1 MSNEKKEQA
10 SRNPFAEMLEEIQED
25 NELRKESKILGA
37 QLEQMKKTTAEL
49 KEVKDSLDVKLGAA
63 SHIVSSVEKAVN
75 SAQKILLDNY
85 SLLTELKNL
94 KIPASLDDK
103 AVAQIREEHG
113 KLMTDY
119 NASLEKLKQDGEK
132 MLAEHR
138 QKVAQVKDGESV
150 WLSFKA
156 WVWAII
162 IIEVSLVLVG
172 TVIYYIAKAK
182 FTYKAKSS
190 ASC

>member
-1 MSNEKKEQA
+1 MSNDKKEQA
-10 SRNPFAEMLEEIQED
+10 SSNPFAKMLEEIQED
-25 NELRKESKILGA
+25 NELRKESTNLGA
-37 QLEQMKKTTAEL
+37 QLEQMKNATAEL

-63 SHIVSSVEKAVN
+63 RHIVSSAEKAVN

-113 KLMTDY
+113 KLISDY
-119 NASLEKLKQDGEK
+119 NASLEKLKQDEEK

-138 QKVAQVKDGESV
+138 QKVEQVKDGESV

-156 WVWAII
+156 WVWAILI
-162 IIEVSLVLVG
+162 VFALLSITFGIG
-172 TVIYYIAKAK
+172 YFYAKAK
-182 FTYKAKSS
+182 FT
-190 ASC
+190 

>member
-1 MSNEKKEQA
+1 MSNDKKEQA
-10 SRNPFAEMLEEIQED
+10 PRNPFAEMLEEIQED
-25 NELRKESKILGA
+25 NELRKESTNLGA
-37 QLEQMKKTTAEL
+37 QLEEMKNATAEL

-63 SHIVSSVEKAVN
+63 RHIVSSAEKAVN

-113 KLMTDY
+113 KLISDY
-119 NASLEKLKQDGEK
+119 NASLEKLKQDEEK

-138 QKVAQVKDGESV
+138 QKVEQVKDGESV

-156 WVWAII
+156 WMWAI
-162 IIEVSLVLVG
+162 LVFEFLLVVVG
-172 TVIYYIAKAK
+172 VVVYFCARAK
-182 FTYKAKSS
+182 FT
-190 ASC
+190 

>member
-1 MSNEKKEQA
+1 MSNDKKRTGFPQSFRRDA
-10 SRNPFAEMLEEIQED
+10 GRDPGD

-63 SHIVSSVEKAVN
+63 RHIVSSVEKAVN

-138 QKVAQVKDGESV
+138 QKVEQVKDGESV
-150 WLSFKA
+150 WLPFKA

-162 IIEVSLVLVG
+162 IIEVSLLLVG
-172 TVIYYIAKAK
+172 TVFYYIAKAK
-182 FTYKAKSS
+182 FT
-190 ASC
+190 

>member
-1 MSNEKKEQA
+1 
-10 SRNPFAEMLEEIQED
+10 
-25 NELRKESKILGA
+25 
-37 QLEQMKKTTAEL
+37 MKKTTAEL

-63 SHIVSSVEKAVN
+63 RHIVSSVEKAVN

-119 NASLEKLKQDGEK
+119 NASLEKLKRDGEK

-138 QKVAQVKDGESV
+138 QKVEQVKEGESV

-156 WVWAII
+156 WIWAII
-162 IIEVSLVLVG
+162 VFELLLVVVG
-172 TVIYYIAKAK
+172 VVVYYCAKAK
-182 FTYKAKSS
+182 FT
-190 ASC
+190 

>member
-1 MSNEKKEQA
+1 MSNGKTEKA
-10 SRNPFAEMLEEIQED
+10 SRNPFAEMLNEIQED
-25 NELRKESKILGA
+25 NELRKESTNLGA
-37 QLEQMKKTTAEL
+37 QLEQMKKATVEL

-63 SHIVSSVEKAVN
+63 RHIVSSVEKAVN

-103 AVAQIREEHG
+103 AVGQIREEHG
-113 KLMTDY
+113 KLMSDY

-138 QKVAQVKDGESV
+138 QKVEQVKDGESV

-156 WVWAII
+156 WVWAILI
-162 IIEVSLVLVG
+162 VYVLLAITFG
-172 TVIYYIAKAK
+172 LGILYAKMK
-182 FTYKAKSS
+182 LK
-190 ASC
+190 